1 MIINSFKEFNV
12 NEKVCVKRELIDN
25 FLLSTTSLITQ
36 STQAPILEYVV
47 KKNNIITISSI
58 EINNIILNTLFYF
71 FECNG
76 NLLYGQ
82 FIKIFPNFYILDKLD
97 FTGE

>member
-1 MIINSFKEFNV
+1 MIINSYKEFNI

-25 FLLSTTSLITQ
+25 FLLSTTTSLITK
-36 STQAPILEYVV
+36 STQDQILEYVV

-82 FIKIFPNFYILDKLD
+82 FIKMFPNFYILDKLD
-97 FTGE
+97 FT